1 MRDFRFSS
9 TAILLPFSTLSYS
22 PFNPWTDPMNTVP
35 TPETSFRAATA
46 QDIDALRQCEQG
58 IVSAER
64 AFDPTLKAGRVQYYD
79 IEKMILDEQVR
90 FVVAERGNELI
101 GCGFARIDTAKA
113 FLSHSQQAYLGLM
126 YVDPRY
132 RGQSINGQIVERLKQ
147 WCRTKGVSELRLDVY
162 SDNLIAL
169 GAYEKAG
176 FSKHM
181 IEMRL
186 RLDDT

>member
-1 MRDFRFSS
+1 MREFEFPN
-9 TAILLPFSTLSYS
+9 TAILRLLFALSY
-22 PFNPWTDPMNTVP
+22 PYLEREMKTEPAAA
-35 TPETSFRAATA
+35 TSFRTATA
-46 QDIDALRQCEQG
+46 QDIEALRQFEQG

-64 AFDPTLKAGRVQYYD
+64 AFDPTLKTGPVQYYD

-90 FVVAERGNELI
+90 FVVAGRGDQLI
-101 GCGFARIDTAKA
+101 GCGFARIDAAKA
-113 FLSHSQQAYLGLM
+113 CLSHTQQAYLGLM

-132 RGQSINGQIVERLKQ
+132 RGQSINGQIVEQLKQ
-147 WCRTKGVSELRLDVY
+147 WCRTRGVTELRLDVY